1 MKYWLVGPLGE
12 GRGIKINFLL
22 KMVTGFWSGN
32 PLNNQINLQKEK
44 KSK

>member
-1 MKYWLVGPLGE
+1 MKYWLVGASWG
-12 GRGIKINFLL
+12 GQGIKINFLL